1 MMSKAKSRAK
11 LQIYNVIGL
20 GPMRQLVK
28 LAKRRQKGE
37 KKEKQEKSAERA
49 RKPAKR
55 HASLE
60 TIIYIK

>member
-28 LAKRRQKGE
+28 LAKRRE
-37 KKEKQEKSAERA
+37 KRGKKRETREER
-49 RKPAKR
+49 RTCKK
-55 HASLE
+55 AS
-60 TIIYIK
+60 